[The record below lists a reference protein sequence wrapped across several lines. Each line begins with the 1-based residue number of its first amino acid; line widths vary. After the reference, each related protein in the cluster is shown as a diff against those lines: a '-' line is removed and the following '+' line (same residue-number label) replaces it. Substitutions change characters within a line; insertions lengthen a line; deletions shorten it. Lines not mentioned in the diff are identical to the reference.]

1 MRYILIIS
9 VIINLI
15 LLAKIVVLRTSI
27 RNLRIDYEERAEIS
41 SNTLLRVYSRDIE
54 MRKLTITLNKTLEK
68 LRESFQQYEQ
78 GNMEI
83 QTAITNIT
91 HDLRT
96 PLTSI
101 SGYLELSEE
110 LEKSDDL
117 KRYLDIIKERT
128 DTMKNLTEELFD
140 YSLNTVGET
149 TEEKSEVFINRVL
162 EDCVMNFYPS
172 FMDRE
177 IEPVLDIT
185 EKRIVRTLYPS
196 YVERI
201 ITNMLSNAL
210 KYSDGDL
217 EITLSENGK
226 LTFANSAKAL
236 SNVEVNKLFNRF
248 FTVENARNNS
258 TGLGLSIVKIFTQR
272 MDCKLDAKYDDGK
285 LVIEIDFPE

>member
-177 IEPVLDIT
+177 IEPALDIT

-201 ITNMLSNAL
+201 ITNLLSNAL

-258 TGLGLSIVKIFTQR
+258 TGLGLSIVKIFAQR

>member
-27 RNLRIDYEERAEIS
+27 RNLRLDYEERAKIK
-41 SNTLLRVYSRDIE
+41 SNTLLRVYSRDVE

-201 ITNMLSNAL
+201 ITNLLSNAL

-258 TGLGLSIVKIFTQR
+258 TGLGLSIVKIFAQR

>member
-285 LVIEIDFPE
+285 LVIEIDFTE